1 MTKEAI
7 ANTNVNNISGER
19 MVNLDLLR
27 SVAMMLVV
35 VLHYLGKG
43 NLLGELTNPEMLLTE
58 GVAWFL
64 EALAIVA
71 VNVYMLLSGY
81 FVSTSSFKVSRLLRL
96 WLQLEFYS
104 VVVGSV
110 AILAGWV
117 PAEEVN
123 TYFLLGLLF
132 PVSMGHYWFMTAYI
146 YLYLLFALFGPVL
159 KKLDKKQMQLILAFL
174 FTVFCLI
181 KSFVPVRFEMDE
193 LGYDCLWYL
202 CMFLLGA
209 YIRRY
214 GLPVL
219 TGKLRSA
226 VLYILACCVIFAGTM
241 LMRTVYLRTGSLS
254 YIIDFLY
261 DYNHIANVLAAVG
274 LFGLFLH
281 MRLPDGLGRLAGRIA
296 PYTLGVYLLHENQ
309 AVRYLWQN
317 LLGADRI
324 NTVPGLL
331 LGVLI
336 AVVIVFIAGILADV
350 LRSKVMGLTHKVLSH
365 VKLYHKLTEK
375 IYEWDGVFASLKK
388 EI

>member
-1 MTKEAI
+1 MA
-7 ANTNVNNISGER
+7 
-19 MVNLDLLR
+19 NLDLLR

-43 NLLGELTNPEMLLTE
+43 ELLSELTDPDMSLTE

-71 VNVYMLLSGY
+71 VNVYMLISGY
-81 FVSTSSFKVSRLLRL
+81 FVSTSSFKVSRLLKL

-110 AILAGWV
+110 AMLAGWV
-117 PAEEVN
+117 PAEDIN

-159 KKLDKKQMQLILAFL
+159 KKLDKQQLQLILVLL
-174 FTVFCLI
+174 FTVFCLV
-181 KSFVPVRFEMDE
+181 KSFVPVRFELDE
-193 LGYDCLWYL
+193 LGYDCLWYM

-226 VLYILACCVIFAGTM
+226 ALYILACCAIFAGTM
-241 LMRTVYLRTGSLS
+241 LMREIYLRTGSLS
-254 YIIDFLY
+254 YIIKFLY
-261 DYNHIANVLAAVG
+261 DYNHIANVLAALG

-281 MRLPDGLGRLAGRIA
+281 MRLPEGLGRIVGKIA

-324 NTVPGLL
+324 HTVLGLL

-336 AVVIVFIAGILADV
+336 AVVIVFTAGILVDM
-350 LRSKVMGLTHKVLSH
+350 LRSKVMGLAHRGLFH
-365 VKLYHKLTEK
+365 VKAYRMLTEK
-375 IYEWDGVFASLKK
+375 VDEWDSRFASYKNEILTK
-388 EI
+388 E